1 MSEYEIINNEFITND
16 ALNETEPEHMTIDVK
31 HMADLEMD
39 RFTKLCDHD
48 TRYQAALIQF
58 VDDMAGKT
66 AIEISIRNV
75 PVEYL
80 FHIISSIILNIAES
94 NPDMTQSMI
103 MNEVYAKVNDSFDR
117 KENHES

>member
-1 MSEYEIINNEFITND
+1 MAKYRLGVGESITND
-16 ALNETEPEHMTIDVK
+16 ELRETETEQMAMDVK
-31 HMADLEMD
+31 NMADLEMD

-80 FHIISSIILNIAES
+80 FHIISSIVLNISES